1 MNFDRLTALLLDQAI
16 RGELVPQLD
25 GESAVEQIGEALTDV
40 PFAIPGKWKWVHL
53 QDVVEINP
61 KVKVNNDSD
70 MVSFVPMAAV
80 SAGYVSQV
88 VLDEEKTWGSVKN
101 GYTKFSNGD
110 ILLAKI
116 TPCFQNR
123 KSAIAYD
130 LKNDVGCGSSE
141 FHVLRA
147 LEQTDSEYLLAF
159 FKTQWFID
167 YGVENFKGTAGQQR
181 LGTKDL
187 KVCLLPLPP
196 LEEQRR
202 IVRKL
207 NELLGEVSRARM
219 AHEELCKCGESFR
232 KRVLQEAMRGTL
244 VPQLDA
250 EPAVEQLGDAPVGV
264 PFEIP
269 EKWKWVRLH
278 DVSEINPRVKPNDEN
293 AVVSFI
299 PMASVSAGYDGKITV
314 GDERVWSS
322 VKNGYTKFSNGD
334 VILAKITPCF
344 QNRKSA
350 VASDLKNGIG
360 CGSSEFHVIRASA
373 GVDPEY
379 VLMFLKSE
387 WFIRYGMDNFKGT
400 AGQQR
405 LGTKELKACPF
416 PLPPLPEQRRIIAKS
431 KKLFG
436 EVNRL
441 LGQ

>member
-25 GESAVEQIGEALTDV
+25 GEPAVEQIGEALTDV

-250 EPAVEQLGDAPVGV
+250 EPAVEQLGDAPVEV

-269 EKWKWVRLH
+269 EKWKWVRLNKVGKVVGGGTPKTSIS
-278 DVSEINPRVKPNDEN
+278 DYWDGGTINWFTPADLGKLTGLYASE
-293 AVVSFI
+293 
-299 PMASVSAGYDGKITV
+299 SARKITEL
-314 GDERVWSS
+314 GLKES
-322 VKNGYTKFSNGD
+322 
-334 VILAKITPCF
+334 
-344 QNRKSA
+344 SA
-350 VASDLKNGIG
+350 VMMPKDSVLFSSRAPIG
-360 CGSSEFHVIRASA
+360 HIALAEEKCCTNQGCKSFVPNAELVDPLWGYYAMKARTPDMIARASGTTFKEISGK
-373 GVDPEY
+373 GVGET
-379 VLMFLKSE
+379 
-387 WFIRYGMDNFKGT
+387 FI
-400 AGQQR
+400 
-405 LGTKELKACPF
+405 
-416 PLPPLPEQRRIIAKS
+416 PLPPLNEQRRIVQ
-431 KKLFG
+431 KLAELLG
-436 EVNRL
+436 EVEKL
-441 LGQ
+441 SA